1 MTEKEKMLKGMI
13 YDCSDE
19 ELFTIR
25 KRAHRLCQIY
35 NSLDELDPKRKEIL
49 KELIPD
55 NNEVMMTGP
64 IQFDYGCFT
73 TFGKRCYANFNLVVL
88 DCAPVEIGNDVLM
101 GANVSLL
108 TPIHPMLPDE
118 RRLYPNDRGTMV
130 DKEYAKPI
138 KIGNDCWIASNVTII
153 GGVTIGDGVVIGAGS
168 VVTRDI
174 PSNVFAAG
182 NPCRVIRPIT
192 KEESIYLKKE
202 LWENDK

>member
-1 MTEKEKMLKGMI
+1 MIEKEKMLKSMI

-19 ELFTIR
+19 ELLNIR
-25 KRAHRLCQIY
+25 NKAHRLCQIF
-35 NSLDELDPKRKEIL
+35 NSLEESDLKRKEIL
-49 KELIPD
+49 DELIP
-55 NNEVMMTGP
+55 NNNGVMMTGP

-73 TFGKRCYANFNLVVL
+73 TFGKRCYANFNLVIL
-88 DCAPVEIGNDVLM
+88 DCAPVEIGNDVFM
-101 GANVSLL
+101 GVNVSLL
-108 TPIHPMLPDE
+108 TPVHPMLPDE
-118 RRLYPNDRGTMV
+118 RRLFVNNRGCLV

-138 KIGNDCWIASNVTII
+138 KIGNDCWIASNVSII

-192 KEESIYLKKE
+192 KEDSIYLKKE
-202 LWENDK
+202 LWEE